1 MTQQAERWF
10 HRRGDLAAAGWET
23 VVDEHTPGW
32 AHTGLRVGRLS
43 AGDTLALDGT
53 GVERLVVPLSGSF
66 SVRYRSAGAGSG
78 AGADTVA
85 DTVTELAGR
94 ASVFDGPTDVLY
106 LGANATGTVTATG
119 PGESRF
125 LVATSPTDIV
135 RPSHYM
141 PVADVPVELRGA
153 GASSRQVHNF
163 GRKESLDAARFIVV
177 EVITPAENWSSYP
190 PHKHDEHVPGHES
203 ELEEIYY
210 FEVAPTQDAPAGVS
224 AEHAFG
230 MFSTYSSPAGP
241 IEIDARVYTG
251 DVALVPHGYHG
262 PAVAAP
268 GYDMYY
274 LNVMAGPDPERSWL
288 ISDDPAH
295 GWVRETWEGQE
306 LDPRLPF
313 ASATSGIQAVP
324 AAADPSASTTTT
336 VPAPET
342 EDPR

>member
-1 MTQQAERWF
+1 MAQQAERWF
-10 HRRGDLAAAGWET
+10 HRRGELARDGWET

-32 AHTGLRVGRLS
+32 EHTGLRVARLARGERIEL
-43 AGDTLALDGT
+43 AGS
-53 GVERLVVPLSGSF
+53 GVERLIVPLSGAF
-66 SVRYRSAGAGSG
+66 SVVSAEGGEESE
-78 AGADTVA
+78 T
-85 DTVTELAGR
+85 TLAGR
-94 ASVFDGPTDVLY
+94 RSVFDGPTDVLY
-106 LGANATGTVTATG
+106 LSSAATAVVAARG
-119 PGESRF
+119 PGENRF

-135 RPSHYM
+135 RPTRYM
-141 PVADVPVELRGA
+141 PASEVPVELRGA

-190 PHKHDEHVPGHES
+190 PHKHDVHVPGHES

-210 FEVAPTQDAPAGVS
+210 FEVAPTREAPAGVS
-224 AEHAFG
+224 EEHAFG
-230 MFSTYSSPAGP
+230 MFSTYSSPAGE
-241 IEIDARVYTG
+241 IEIDARVATG
-251 DVALVPHGYHG
+251 DVALVPFGYHG

-295 GWVRETWEGQE
+295 GWVRDTWEGQE

-313 ASATSGIQAVP
+313 THGEAPADASEAEGAQ
-324 AAADPSASTTTT
+324 
-336 VPAPET
+336 
-342 EDPR
+342 